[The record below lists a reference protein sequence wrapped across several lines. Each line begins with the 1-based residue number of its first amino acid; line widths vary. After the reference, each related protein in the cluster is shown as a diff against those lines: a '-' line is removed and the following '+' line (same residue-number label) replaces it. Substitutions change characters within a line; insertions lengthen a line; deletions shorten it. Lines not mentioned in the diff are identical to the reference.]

1 MIACHQISQEA
12 QSLALYESLGDLILV
27 VVTRLRVV
35 ARVMLTPHVV
45 VAIPH
50 VVAVFV
56 VFRGQVA
63 EDLLT
68 SVGFLVPRTQTF
80 PLDIEARRKRIG
92 ILGH

>member
-1 MIACHQISQEA
+1 M
-12 QSLALYESLGDLILV
+12 
-27 VVTRLRVV
+27 
-35 ARVMLTPHVV
+35 
-45 VAIPH
+45 
-50 VVAVFV
+50 FV

-80 PLDIEARRKRIG
+80 PLDIEAQRKRID